1 MVPAS
6 APGIGLR
13 PSERTPSSCR
23 RSPSFLPLVRGW
35 LTHAKGTA
43 MDDVA
48 RVILAIGSQEVAEEV
63 LHLLDRSG
71 RARVVATAAD
81 DRQLAEAVR
90 QLEPDAV
97 VAEQEVRTM
106 ADLIPVGDELTVE
119 HLDGIRVHHDAGF
132 DVVLGCEAS
141 MVDAVEEGLLRTAV
155 GLAAAS

>member
-13 PSERTPSSCR
+13 SSERTPSSSR

-63 LHLLDRSG
+63 LHLLDRGG

-90 QLEPDAV
+90 QLDPD
-97 VAEQEVRTM
+97 
-106 ADLIPVGDELTVE
+106 TV
-119 HLDGIRVHHDAGF
+119 IAQP
-132 DVVLGCEAS
+132 S
-141 MVDAVEEGLLRTAV
+141 
-155 GLAAAS
+155 LAAPLSFHGRALIALDTRESVASLRAAIAAGARG

>member
-1 MVPAS
+1 MGRSGDGSGSRLGDRVAS
-6 APGIGLR
+6 
-13 PSERTPSSCR
+13 SERTPSSSR
-23 RSPSFLPLVRGW
+23 RSPSLLPLVRGW

-90 QLEPDAV
+90 QLEPDA
-97 VAEQEVRTM
+97 
-106 ADLIPVGDELTVE
+106 
-119 HLDGIRVHHDAGF
+119 
-132 DVVLGCEAS
+132 
-141 MVDAVEEGLLRTAV
+141 
-155 GLAAAS
+155 